1 MSDLSIKPILDFKK
15 PPILLLGS
23 GITHRYSTNAPC
35 WQELLERIGRRIG
48 ISDMNPLM
56 NDAERNSDDTGV
68 MPRLATELQIELDRK
83 LRAENLRIEDVL
95 NENEME
101 LYNQCKANAVKIM
114 AATECSGLTVDAD
127 SPLQEEIQY
136 LRRLPDIMPCV
147 ITTNYDTMIEQDL
160 FEDRF
165 KTYSQISDYYMSGS
179 QGIGE
184 VYKIHGSCTDPS
196 TIILDDNDY
205 RWFRDKAH
213 IVSAKILSIL
223 CDYPM
228 VIMEYAVEDRDIKEI
243 LNNLMSSLNDEKL
256 REVENNIVFIEYD
269 PEEPGIVP
277 STRDVDDTW
286 TRGGTEALDKN
297 TNFDGVDCVV
307 WTKET
312 SDHSYTSWIGVD
324 DGVLYYNEDVITIDG
339 ESATST

>member
-1 MSDLSIKPILDFKK
+1 
-15 PPILLLGS
+15 
-23 GITHRYSTNAPC
+23 
-35 WQELLERIGRRIG
+35 
-48 ISDMNPLM
+48 MNPLM

-68 MPRLATELQIELDRK
+68 MPKLATELQIELDRK

-136 LRRLPDIMPCV
+136 LRRLPDIIPCV

-165 KTYSQISDYYMSGS
+165 KTYSQISDYYLSGS

-256 REVENNIVFIEYD
+256 GEVENNIVFIEYD

-277 STRDVDDTW
+277 SIRDVDDTW

-339 ESATST
+339 ESATSTYRLVTCTFIDKL